1 MPIAYPIAPFGA
13 SLTRRIEW
21 LDTQVIKPT
30 ERLLKALEPDNR
42 PYFSDWPEEFPIRN
56 LADLDA
62 AAAQLEPLLAHATR
76 LHSNLQ
82 AQLDDGISH
91 LSEMRYDIVLNI
103 LDILREHFPEV
114 KLSRGQ
120 HDQELGFTIGAIPDF
135 VRAAYEEI
143 TGSREKLDAPIQS
156 TIQLIRKSRR
166 KPR

>member
-1 MPIAYPIAPFGA
+1 MPIAYPIAPFEA

-30 ERLLKALEPDNR
+30 ERLLKALGPDNR
-42 PYFSDWPEEFPIRN
+42 PYFSGWPEEFLIRD

-62 AAAQLEPLLAHATR
+62 AAVQLELLLAHATR

-82 AQLDDGISH
+82 GQLDDGISH

-103 LDILREHFPEV
+103 VEILREHFPEV

-120 HDQELGFTIGAIPDF
+120 HDRELGFTIGAIPDF
-135 VRAAYEEI
+135 VRGAYEEI

-156 TIQLIRKSRR
+156 TIQLIRKFRR